1 MWEGQCVHPL
11 ETSKRKTHTMSSMHT
26 SQSKSGHA
34 MNDSDA
40 GRSMT
45 HEIKHDLKKD
55 VAAVKDDLVHLK
67 DDAVRAAAHTKD
79 QAVEAIQHGKE
90 SVTDMA
96 RSATECC
103 KEYHQSM
110 CDSVK
115 KNPTT
120 AVLLAVGIGVIA
132 GRLLPRR

>member
-1 MWEGQCVHPL
+1 
-11 ETSKRKTHTMSSMHT
+11 MSSMHT
-26 SQSKSGHA
+26 SQSKSGQG
-34 MNDSDA
+34 MNDPDS
-40 GRSMT
+40 GRSTT

-67 DDAVRAAAHTKD
+67 DDAVRAASHTKD
-79 QAVEAIQHGKE
+79 QAVDAIREGKE

-96 RSATECC
+96 RSAAECC

-120 AVLLAVGIGVIA
+120 AILLAVGVGVIA
-132 GRLLPRR
+132 GRLLPRL